1 MSETLTE
8 TKQNQIEK
16 EDNVIDYNNPEE
28 VEKLISQKDN
38 VIAQKEREKE
48 KNYNMWIKANMELT
62 SVKQQLN
69 DVTSEKNKWHKEAI
83 RANKS
88 IFDQKVTQEEGNKGS
103 LLDDM
108 LRTIDGLKPE
118 SRRRYR

>member
-16 EDNVIDYNNPEE
+16 EEKVIDYNNPEE
-28 VEKLISQKDN
+28 VEK
-38 VIAQKEREKE
+38 VIAQKEREEE

-88 IFDQKVTQEEGNKGS
+88 IFDQKVTQEEGNKDS

>member
-1 MSETLTE
+1 MTENNETE
-8 TKQNQIEK
+8 QKQEEK
-16 EDNVIDYNNPEE
+16 ILDYNNPEE
-28 VEKLISQKDN
+28 VEKLILQKDQ

-69 DVTSEKNKWHKEAI
+69 DVTAEKNKWHKEAI

-88 IFDQKVTQEEGNKGS
+88 IFDQKVTQEEGSKGS

-108 LRTIDGLKPE
+108 LKTIDKLAPE
-118 SRRRYR
+118 SRRKYR